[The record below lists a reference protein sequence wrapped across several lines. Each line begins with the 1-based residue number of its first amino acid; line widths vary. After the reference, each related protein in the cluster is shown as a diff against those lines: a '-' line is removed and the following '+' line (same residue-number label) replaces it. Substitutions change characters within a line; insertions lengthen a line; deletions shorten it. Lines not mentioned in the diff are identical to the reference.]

1 MTQVQEKS
9 NSTETHL
16 SGCKRKNET
25 ADAGDQQ
32 SVNKYQRFW
41 ARKWW
46 IWKLMGRE
54 NYLCTLHKSMAAD
67 ISPKD
72 IKDKKISL
80 HPVSN
85 NIKDSRKLDEFIK
98 ELLVEKKN

>member
-1 MTQVQEKS
+1 MLEINNQSINIRGFELESDEFGNSWAEK
-9 NSTETHL
+9 TTY
-16 SGCKRKNET
+16 
-25 ADAGDQQ
+25 
-32 SVNKYQRFW
+32 V
-41 ARKWW
+41 
-46 IWKLMGRE
+46 
-54 NYLCTLHKSMAAD
+54 HKFMAAD

-85 NIKDSRKLDEFIK
+85 NIKDSRKLDEFTK

>member
-1 MTQVQEKS
+1 MTQVQEES

-16 SGCKRKNET
+16 SGCARERTK
-25 ADAGDQQ
+25 QQ
-32 SVNKYQRFW
+32 MLEINNQSINIRGFELESDEFGNSW
-41 ARKWW
+41 AEKTT
-46 IWKLMGRE
+46 
-54 NYLCTLHKSMAAD
+54 YVHKSMAAD

-85 NIKDSRKLDEFIK
+85 NIKDSRKLDEFTK
-98 ELLVEKKN
+98 ELVVEKKN

>member
-1 MTQVQEKS
+1 MVASERTKLQMLEINNQSINIRGFELESDEFGNSWAEK
-9 NSTETHL
+9 TTY
-16 SGCKRKNET
+16 
-25 ADAGDQQ
+25 
-32 SVNKYQRFW
+32 V
-41 ARKWW
+41 
-46 IWKLMGRE
+46 
-54 NYLCTLHKSMAAD
+54 HKSIAAD